1 MPFLAFLTGPLG
13 KFAMIGAGVVGL
25 LLAGALW
32 LHSHDNAV
40 RAAMQASAD
49 KAIAAQQTVDHQ
61 HEVDALAAV
70 AADAAARAR
79 ASSDLRSK
87 IHALPPTAS
96 CATSPAVRSLLDG
109 LRNHSNGPRP
119 TP

>member
-1 MPFLAFLTGPLG
+1 MIAFLAGPLG
-13 KFAMIGAGVVGL
+13 KLAGYAAIAAGVLVAL
-25 LLAGALW
+25 LVW
-32 LHSHDNAV
+32 LHNHDNAV

-49 KAIAAQQTVDHQ
+49 KAIAAQAVVDHQ
-61 HEVDALAAV
+61 HEVDALSAY

-87 IHALPPTAS
+87 THAVPSTSA
-96 CATSPAVRSLLDG
+96 CANSPAVRALTDG
-109 LRNHSNGPRP
+109 LRNRANGPGP